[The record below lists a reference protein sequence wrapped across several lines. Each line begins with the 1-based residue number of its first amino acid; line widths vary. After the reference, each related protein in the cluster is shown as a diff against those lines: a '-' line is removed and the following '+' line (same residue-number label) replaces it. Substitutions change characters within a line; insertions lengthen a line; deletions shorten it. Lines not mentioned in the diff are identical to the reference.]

1 MPRVSDYA
9 IITDSKV
16 TLQTGGDID
25 RDFDFSLESG
35 AHFPSRAIL
44 QFVLFVGSNASNLK
58 FEVTINGSS
67 QLIYTFSES
76 RVNTLHEVI
85 DANVLKAGN
94 NNIAFRILDGSG
106 ALSFGDIVLHYQRD
120 I

>member
-1 MPRVSDYA
+1 MPRVSDYG
-9 IITDSKV
+9 IITDSKF

-44 QFVLFVGSNASNLK
+44 QFVLFVGSNASNLR

-67 QLIYTFSES
+67 QIDYTFSGY
-76 RVNTLHEVI
+76 RVNTLHEVV

-94 NNIAFRILDGSG
+94 NKITFRILSGSG
-106 ALSFGDIVLHYQRD
+106 TLEFGDIVLHYQRD